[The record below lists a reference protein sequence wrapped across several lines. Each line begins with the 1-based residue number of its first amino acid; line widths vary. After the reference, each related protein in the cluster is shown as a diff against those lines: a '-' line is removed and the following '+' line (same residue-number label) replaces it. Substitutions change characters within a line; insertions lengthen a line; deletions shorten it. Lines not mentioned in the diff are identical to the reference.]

1 MISLSLMDHLRYVDQ
16 QSPLIGTVG
25 TSLAAK
31 LRPRILIRVSIM
43 LSVIVH
49 RPSSLVFQQTLL
61 PLVKTMMRRPVRVIC

>member
-31 LRPRILIRVSIM
+31 LWSPWLLQRVSIM

-61 PLVKTMMRRPVRVIC
+61 PLVKTMVRRPVR